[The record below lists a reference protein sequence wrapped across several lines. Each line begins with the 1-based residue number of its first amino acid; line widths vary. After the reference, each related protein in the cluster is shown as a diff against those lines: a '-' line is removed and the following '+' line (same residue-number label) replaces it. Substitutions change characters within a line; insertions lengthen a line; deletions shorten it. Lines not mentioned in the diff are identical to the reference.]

1 MLKQLNFAFLH
12 LFSPVCCDCERV
24 LSASLFNSTW
34 NPFTLPSILTAFEDI
49 IICFFPL
56 GYNVMDCYSLCWN
69 RLLRVSLF
77 AFLDTVLLKHVTFHN
92 NFGSQLL
99 KVSKQQI
106 KLLINCKHRL
116 TIFNKGAYWTFKS
129 IFHKALNL
137 F

>member
-1 MLKQLNFAFLH
+1 MKGFYLLH
-12 LFSPVCCDCERV
+12 CSI
-24 LSASLFNSTW
+24 AIG
-34 NPFTLPSILTAFEDI
+34 TLLLCPSIVTAFEDI

-56 GYNVMDCYSLCWN
+56 GYNVMGCYSLCWN

-116 TIFNKGAYWTFKS
+116 TIFNKGVIGHLSRSFIRPSIYSSLIVKS
-129 IFHKALNL
+129 HFNSFLEPTSTMQ
-137 F
+137 